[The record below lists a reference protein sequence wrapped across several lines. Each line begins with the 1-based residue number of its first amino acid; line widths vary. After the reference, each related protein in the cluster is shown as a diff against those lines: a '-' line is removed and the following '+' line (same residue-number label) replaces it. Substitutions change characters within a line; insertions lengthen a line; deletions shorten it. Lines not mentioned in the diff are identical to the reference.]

1 MPDFASTS
9 DQAVSSFWNRYIDA
23 LHAHGIYQRYVRWH
37 VIWAERYIKAFPNRK
52 LHSHS
57 ARDVAGY
64 LGKLRNQKLADW
76 RFRQA
81 VESVRI
87 LFEMI
92 GVSWLEEV
100 EWDHRRG
107 DTLPAESSKHNN
119 DSSTTDTT
127 RNMPAKRYA
136 GEDALDAVRKKYH
149 REFTALV
156 TEIRQRS
163 YSIRTEQAYGSW
175 LARFILHAKGSNP
188 RTLGKSDIV
197 SFLQYLAV
205 DRNVAASTQNQA
217 LNALVFFFEQVL
229 KREVGEMEG
238 FVRAKRPKRL
248 PTVLSKREV
257 SMLLEQMRGTRWL
270 MASLLYG
277 TGMRLMECARLRVQ
291 DVDFEYRQIL
301 VRNGKGQKDRVVPMP
316 AALISPLQKQLE
328 EGRQIHEN
336 DLKNGFGEVY
346 LPYALARKYPNA
358 GREWKW
364 QYVFYSARIS
374 TDPRSGAVRRHH
386 VHENSLQKG
395 IKVAAKEAG
404 ITKRVNCHALR
415 HSFATHLLES
425 GYDIRTVQELLGH
438 ADVSTTMI
446 YTHVLNRG
454 GRGVVSPLDGL

>member
-1 MPDFASTS
+1 MSGLPSTS

-23 LHAHGIYQRYVRWH
+23 LHSHGVYQRYVRWH
-37 VIWAERYIKAFPNRK
+37 VVWAERYIKAFPNQR
-52 LHSHS
+52 LQSHT
-57 ARDVAGY
+57 AKHVAKFLDG
-64 LGKLRNQKLADW
+64 LCRRRLKDW
-76 RFRQA
+76 QIRQA
-81 VESVRI
+81 AESIRI
-87 LFEMI
+87 LLDMT
-92 GVSWLEEV
+92 GASWSRDLD
-100 EWDHRRG
+100 WDRWRG
-107 DTLPAESSKHNN
+107 EAPPHEHPEQDRGP
-119 DSSTTDTT
+119 STNTG
-127 RNMPAKRYA
+127 RQAGPRWEHA
-136 GEDALDAVRKKYH
+136 GEDALDVVRKRYH

-156 TEIRQRS
+156 TEVRQRA
-163 YSIRTEQAYGSW
+163 YSLRTEQAYESW
-175 LARFILHAKGSNP
+175 LARFILHSGGKNP
-188 RTLGKSDIV
+188 RTLDKSHIV

-229 KREVGEMEG
+229 KRKVGEMEG

-248 PTVLSKREV
+248 PTVLSKSEV
-257 SMLLEQMRGTRWL
+257 SALLQQMQGTKWL

-277 TGMRLMECARLRVQ
+277 TGMRLMECIRLRVQ

-301 VRNGKGQKDRVVPMP
+301 VRNGKGKKDRVVPMP
-316 AALISPLQKQLE
+316 AALVAPLQEQLE
-328 EGRQIHEN
+328 EGYQIHQN
-336 DLKNGFGEVY
+336 DLRNGFGEVY

-395 IKVAAKEAG
+395 IKVAARKAG

-415 HSFATHLLES
+415 HSFATHLLEA